1 MGGRMSMGKALIMAL
16 MTWLYA
22 LPWTL
27 MPLLEVWGRFVPE
40 GYLTSC
46 TFDYLT
52 TTMDN
57 QMFVLVIF
65 ICAYCFPMFSIIFFY
80 SQIVGRIFE
89 HEKALRAQV
98 GKIILEYCS
107 FHNTINS
114 FTPG

>member
-1 MGGRMSMGKALIMAL
+1 MDGKMSMGKAIIMAL

-52 TTMDN
+52 TTMEN
-57 QMFVLVIF
+57 KMFVLTIF
-65 ICAYCFPMFSIIFFY
+65 IFAYCIPMFSIVLFY
-80 SQIVGRIFE
+80 SQIVGHIFE
-89 HEKALRAQV
+89 HEKALREQV
-98 GKIILEYCS
+98 WKPDIYISEEKSHII
-107 FHNTINS
+107 
-114 FTPG
+114 